1 MAWEHLSITRP
12 HLVYIILGG
21 FTSLFMLCS
30 SIIKERLYIGE
41 ATVATLCGLIFGPHA
56 ANLINPMEWGNVDIV
71 TIEFSRIVLV
81 VQCFAVG
88 VELPR
93 FYMERHWRSVIY
105 LLVPVMTFGWLITS
119 LFVWWMVP
127 RLSWLDS
134 LVVAACV
141 TPTDPVLASS
151 VVGKGKF
158 AKRVPKHLR
167 DLLSSESGCNDG
179 MAFPFVY
186 LALYLIS
193 DHLDAAH
200 TTKHWFLYT
209 ILYEC
214 IFGAIL
220 GFIIGYVARHA
231 IRMAEER
238 DYIDRESLLAFYFAL
253 SLFCAGI
260 GSLLGVDDLLVGFAT
275 GVGFSNDGWFSEKT
289 EESHVSNVIDL
300 LLNLTYFVFLGTIVP
315 WSDFN
320 NAEIGLQ
327 AWRLVV
333 IAILIIFFRRIPIM
347 LALKPLIPDI
357 KTWREALFAGHFG
370 PMGVGAVFIALLA
383 RAELE
388 HGHAVPLAKLPPPNS
403 QNYDLIRLIWPI
415 VTFIVISSIL
425 VHGSSIAVFALGK
438 HINTLK
444 LTMSYTTGDD
454 GGKWMNRLPGLS
466 TQTKSQMKTTSDDED
481 DEGMPQFPPGT
492 LPPVGL
498 PNNFLR
504 RQRDEEEQ
512 SRAASRSSSRV
523 SRRRN
528 RSRKRDDDGPGGHV
542 EASAIFPEKRASE
555 LSPTDTEAAAVGQ
568 SRPSASESPEQE
580 SRPGSKD
587 AAEKPAESSD
597 SPSVS
602 VYEEGPR
609 VVFEDPEGDVL
620 GVTTTQPPAPQGGTE
635 QAGGIPEMSEAAKKP
650 AEKKAEEEATPV
662 HFEWSRNYFR
672 HKVNEV
678 YNKEVGKRKQKA
690 KNERKHEP
698 AQAYQYGNTVSF
710 SIAYIT

>member
-1 MAWEHLSITRP
+1 
-12 HLVYIILGG
+12 
-21 FTSLFMLCS
+21 
-30 SIIKERLYIGE
+30 IKERLYIGE
-41 ATVATLCGLIFGPHA
+41 ATIATLCGVIFGPVG
-56 ANLINPMEWGNVDIV
+56 ANLINPLEWGNTDIV
-71 TIEFSRIVLV
+71 AIEFSRVVLV
-81 VQCFAVG
+81 VTCFAVG

-93 FYMERHWRSVIY
+93 FYMERHWKSVIY
-105 LLVPVMTFGWLITS
+105 LLLPVMTFGWLVTS
-119 LFVWWMVP
+119 LLVWWMVP
-127 RLSWLDS
+127 ALSWLDS

-193 DHLDAAH
+193 EHLDAGH

-214 IFGAIL
+214 VFGAIL
-220 GFIIGYVARHA
+220 GFAIGYAARHA
-231 IRMAEER
+231 IRIAEER
-238 DYIDRESLLAFYFAL
+238 DWIDRESLLSFYFVL
-253 SLFCAGI
+253 SLFCAGA
-260 GSLLGVDDLLVGFAT
+260 GSMLGVDDLLVGFAA

-300 LLNLTYFVFLGTIVP
+300 LLNVTYFVFFGTIVP

-320 NAEIGLQ
+320 NADIGLS

-333 IAILIIFFRRIPIM
+333 MAILILLLRRIPIM

-370 PMGVGAVFIALLA
+370 PMGVGAIFIALLA

-388 HGHAVPLAKLPPPNS
+388 HGAAVPLAKLPPSDSPN
-403 QNYDLIRLIWPI
+403 YTLIRLIWPI
-415 VTFIVISSIL
+415 VTFIVITSII

-438 HINTLK
+438 RINTLK

-454 GGKWMNRLPGLS
+454 NGKWMNRLPRIS
-466 TQTKSQMKTTSDDED
+466 TQTKSQMKTDDED

-492 LPPVGL
+492 LPPVGM

-504 RQRDEEEQ
+504 RQRDEEGT
-512 SRAASRSSSRV
+512 SRSSSRV
-523 SRRRN
+523 SRRRGRRGGDN
-528 RSRKRDDDGPGGHV
+528 EGHGGPV
-542 EASAIFPEKRASE
+542 SQSAIGPVGKRPSD
-555 LSPTDTEAAAVGQ
+555 LSPASPEDKEGGG
-568 SRPSASESPEQE
+568 SRSESE
-580 SRPGSKD
+580 SRPGSSKEGAR
-587 AAEKPAESSD
+587 AAPE
-597 SPSVS
+597 VL

-609 VVFEDPEGDVL
+609 VVFESAEGEVL
-620 GVTTTQPPAPQGGTE
+620 GVTTAQPS
-635 QAGGIPEMSEAAKKP
+635 PEET
-650 AEKKAEEEATPV
+650 EEEARAAGELTEKKEKEAAEP
-662 HFEWSRNYFR
+662 FEWSASYLKR
-672 HKVNEV
+672 KVGQAYENEV
-678 YNKEVGKRKQKA
+678 TKRKQKA
-690 KNERKHEP
+690 NNERKHEP
-698 AQAYQYGNTVSF
+698 AQAYQYGNTVSCPPF
-710 SIAYIT
+710 FLTLLGNSD